1 MAAEATDRQT
11 SHNFPSTKDKATPK
25 KSPSASKL
33 YAESSVS
40 SAQAL
45 VIGERGPT
53 HQASE
58 KLNPKKRCH
67 FCEQHHWS
75 DECTK
80 YSTVEARKEKVK
92 GQCYICLKKG
102 HRLKDCVVNKPCFF
116 CRQRKNHHS
125 SLCPKKF
132 PSTRKENTLLT
143 QGLPKDA
150 EPNTEKALMAS
161 GEIVLMQTA
170 TTMIKNPDSSLKQ
183 SVRILFD
190 SGSHRSYITDDLAR
204 KLRLKTGIVEE
215 MSIVTFGTQ
224 NSKVIKSPVT
234 TLDIC
239 LRDGSVMTVTVN
251 IVPQITG
258 TLHRMPINTETFQ
271 NWDILWK
278 DIPLAD
284 SLPQETE
291 TSTIELLIGNDYYLD
306 LILPQIVEVQPGLHL
321 LGSKLGWILTG
332 RTPGNPEPAN
342 EPSMLIL
349 TLGSQL
355 GSTTPMYTSPDSS
368 LNVTPNPAD
377 FWSMEAIGIRD
388 SYEESDDDRALEH
401 FNETV
406 KFENGRY
413 HVKWPWKEE
422 QPDLPENRELAYGRL
437 KTLVQKLSKNPDL
450 LEKYDAIIEEQRRR
464 EIIEQLTD
472 ASEVGH
478 KKHYIP
484 HHAVINPMK
493 TSTKVRIVYDASA
506 KVTRDS
512 KNLNECLYRGPV
524 MLKDLC
530 GLLLR
535 FRLNKVAMV
544 ADIEK
549 AFLQVGLQAPDKDV
563 TRFFWLKDCKI
574 PRVDGNLQTYRFCR
588 IPFGVISSPF
598 LLAAKVDHHL
608 KKDGSQTAQ
617 KFRDNIYVDNVITGT
632 DAPQFAYNF
641 YTEAKKIFSNAS
653 MNFREW
659 TSNSELLLNR
669 IREQIISDNAPQF
682 KLAKSVL
689 DKVWMNVIMDRGV
702 RKYMTDQGIKWQFV
716 VELAPWMG

>member
-1 MAAEATDRQT
+1 MILKKHLRSLEAIEEDVNQDIFVSIITSKLPKEVLFQLELQKGSREKWTVCKLRELLERYVMAAEATDRQT

-58 KLNPKKRCH
+58 KLNPKRRCH

-125 SLCPKKF
+125 SLCPKRF

-150 EPNTEKALMAS
+150 EPTAEKALMAS

-170 TTMIKNPDSSLKQ
+170 TTMIENPDSSLKQ

-204 KLRLKTGIVEE
+204 KLRLKTGTVEE

-258 TLHRMPINTETFQ
+258 TLQRMPINTETFQ

-306 LILPQIVEVQPGLHL
+306 LILPQRVEVQPGLHL

-368 LNVTPNPAD
+368 LNVTPNLAD

-472 ASEVGH
+472 TSEVGH
-478 KKHYIP
+478 KRHYIP

-506 KVTRDS
+506 KEKKGS

-535 FRLNKVAMV
+535 FRQNKVAMV

-549 AFLQVGLQAPDKDV
+549 AFLQVGLQSPDKDV
-563 TRFFWLKDCKI
+563 TSFFW
-574 PRVDGNLQTYRFCR
+574 
-588 IPFGVISSPF
+588 
-598 LLAAKVDHHL
+598 
-608 KKDGSQTAQ
+608 
-617 KFRDNIYVDNVITGT
+617 
-632 DAPQFAYNF
+632 
-641 YTEAKKIFSNAS
+641 
-653 MNFREW
+653 
-659 TSNSELLLNR
+659 
-669 IREQIISDNAPQF
+669 F
-682 KLAKSVL
+682 KRL
-689 DKVWMNVIMDRGV
+689 
-702 RKYMTDQGIKWQFV
+702 
-716 VELAPWMG
+716 